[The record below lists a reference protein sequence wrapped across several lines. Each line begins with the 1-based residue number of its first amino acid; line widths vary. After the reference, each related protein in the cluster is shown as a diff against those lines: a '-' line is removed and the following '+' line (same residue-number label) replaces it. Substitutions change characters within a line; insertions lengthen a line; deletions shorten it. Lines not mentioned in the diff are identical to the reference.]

1 MHQEKNIEWLVF
13 NTKGFISLIDDE
25 LSRNIPPS
33 LMNDYY
39 IVMVNTYNTGMS
51 THIHE
56 QLNQIT
62 KNLALLCFRV
72 NH

>member
-39 IVMVNTYNTGMS
+39 IVMVNTYNTINKDRYVH
-51 THIHE
+51 TYPW
-56 QLNQIT
+56 T
-62 KNLALLCFRV
+62 A
-72 NH
+72 